1 MKLKNTHLKKT
12 LEWFNKRKK
21 LRNSLIVLGSLLVT
35 LFIAINI
42 IISIQDISELKQA
55 VPQPTLIYDA
65 NNEVATKLA
74 SSKTEGV
81 KRKDIPNIMV
91 QAIVAVEDKEFFNH
105 HGIYYSGII
114 SAVFKNITAGEVVAG
129 GSTIT
134 QQLAKNVFLTQDRTF
149 SRKIKEYFLTKK
161 IERTYTKDEI
171 IEMYMNQIY
180 FGEGAWGI
188 KRAAKSYFDKDVKDL
203 SISEAATIAGLIKA
217 PSAYSPYKNFNK
229 SIERR
234 NVVLSLMKEQ
244 GYISEEQYNKEK
256 ESGLVLKRGVDD
268 KYKGKYSQYVDYIV
282 REAMDKYELTQN
294 EILAGGYRIYTE
306 LDSKKQQAVE
316 DVVNNDNYFKDSGSD
331 QLMQTG
337 VVLVNP
343 KTGGVPA
350 LVGGRGPYQFLQFNH
365 ATQLKRQPGSTLK
378 PLAVYVPALE
388 QGYEVYDILKDE
400 PFSIKEYEPKNSDLT
415 FHGNVTMYEAVAK
428 SYNVS
433 AVWLLEQ
440 IGLDKGLKS
449 LERFGIPIVPEDRT
463 YPIALG
469 GMHVGTSPFVMA
481 QAYSTFANDG
491 VQVEAHAI
499 REIQNAEGETI
510 GKWYKKETRVT
521 SEKIAQKMTYLL
533 KGVVEK
539 GTGEKA
545 KINNVDTA
553 GKTGTTQIV
562 NGPSNGAKDSWFVGY
577 TPDLVGAIWVGYDKT
592 DSEHYVPG
600 GSQITTTM
608 FRDIMKKANANP
620 AQKAFQLSLI
630 PEADY
635 KKQLQTIEEEK
646 RRKEEE
652 KRRKEQEQQRK
663 QEQQEWFDKVK
674 EWIPSLW

>member
-1 MKLKNTHLKKT
+1 MNHLVLKNT
-12 LEWFNKRKK
+12 N
-21 LRNSLIVLGSLLVT
+21 
-35 LFIAINI
+35 
-42 IISIQDISELKQA
+42 
-55 VPQPTLIYDA
+55 
-65 NNEVATKLA
+65 
-74 SSKTEGV
+74 
-81 KRKDIPNIMV
+81 
-91 QAIVAVEDKEFFNH
+91 
-105 HGIYYSGII
+105 
-114 SAVFKNITAGEVVAG
+114 
-129 GSTIT
+129 
-134 QQLAKNVFLTQDRTF
+134 
-149 SRKIKEYFLTKK
+149 RKIVIF
-161 IERTYTKDEI
+161 
-171 IEMYMNQIY
+171 
-180 FGEGAWGI
+180 
-188 KRAAKSYFDKDVKDL
+188 
-203 SISEAATIAGLIKA
+203 
-217 PSAYSPYKNFNK
+217 
-229 SIERR
+229 
-234 NVVLSLMKEQ
+234 
-244 GYISEEQYNKEK
+244 
-256 ESGLVLKRGVDD
+256 
-268 KYKGKYSQYVDYIV
+268 
-282 REAMDKYELTQN
+282 
-294 EILAGGYRIYTE
+294 
-306 LDSKKQQAVE
+306 
-316 DVVNNDNYFKDSGSD
+316 
-331 QLMQTG
+331 
-337 VVLVNP
+337 
-343 KTGGVPA
+343 
-350 LVGGRGPYQFLQFNH
+350 
-365 ATQLKRQPGSTLK
+365 
-378 PLAVYVPALE
+378 
-388 QGYEVYDILKDE
+388 
-400 PFSIKEYEPKNSDLT
+400 T

-545 KINNVDTA
+545 KVNNVDTA

-635 KKQLQTIEEEK
+635 KNNCKQSKRKNEEK
-646 RRKEEE
+646 K
-652 KRRKEQEQQRK
+652 KRREGKNRNNKENK
-663 QEQQEWFDKVK
+663 SSKSGLIK
-674 EWIPSLW
+674 